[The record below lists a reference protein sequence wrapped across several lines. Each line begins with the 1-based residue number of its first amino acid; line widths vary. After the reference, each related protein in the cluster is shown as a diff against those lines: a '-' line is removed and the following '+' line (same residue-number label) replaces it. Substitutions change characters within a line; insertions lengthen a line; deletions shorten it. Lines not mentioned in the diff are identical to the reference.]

1 MTTLTPECSVG
12 TRAGRWECSMAVLGK
27 AFQGNGLVVKPKGT
41 PDPKA

>member
-27 AFQGNGLVVKPKGT
+27 ALNGLVMKPNGT